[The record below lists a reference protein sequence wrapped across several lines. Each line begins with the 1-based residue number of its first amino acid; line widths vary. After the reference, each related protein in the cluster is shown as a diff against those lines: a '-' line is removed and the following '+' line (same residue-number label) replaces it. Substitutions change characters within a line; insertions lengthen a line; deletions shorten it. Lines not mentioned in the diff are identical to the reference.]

1 MATTMTWDEWIRP
14 RQKDLKDDSHGH
26 ELDFVEKVLRKV
38 IGLSPESVTHQVAF
52 KDVQGGNRRIDFV
65 IADATMARQIAIE
78 VDGLNKT
85 GEPTTHRDND
95 NRNSRQNALTAA
107 GYTLVRYTNNQV
119 NNKANDLIAEIE
131 NAIAKE
137 RAELLRLERLSSDT
151 AHGVAS
157 KVAVDTAVVHAATR
171 VAGAEAAR
179 VGEAVATEA
188 TKRYLEEKGHL
199 ATPAASR
206 PATVAPKSS
215 SNGGVIA
222 AVIAVAVV
230 VILIIAISSGGGG
243 GGSSGGGGGSNNNDS
258 QPNSSE
264 VTDPPISSTPSIN
277 PDGVA
282 PASYQSCPSDYP
294 LKGNQ
299 TGIYHSPGQ
308 QYYDQTSPQQCFA
321 TPEDAERAGYR
332 ASKV

>member
-1 MATTMTWDEWIRP
+1 MTWDEWIAP
-14 RQKDLKDDSHGH
+14 RRKDLTGGSYAH
-26 ELDFVEKVLRKV
+26 ELNFVEKVLSKV
-38 IGLSPESVTHQVAF
+38 KGLSPASVTHQVAF

-65 IADATMARQIAIE
+65 IADANMARQIAIE
-78 VDGLNKT
+78 IDGLNKT

-119 NNKANDLIAEIE
+119 LHKANDLIAEIE

-157 KVAVDTAVVHAATR
+157 KVAVDTAVVDAATR

-243 GGSSGGGGGSNNNDS
+243 SSGGVGGGNNNDS

-308 QYYDQTSPQQCFA
+308 QYYEQTSPQKCFA